1 MTPMHA
7 LSKAPVAGRDTAAWL
22 VADLE
27 CDTRWITHL
36 DDADQADIAKV
47 VKAAMVPG
55 QPLLAY
61 HRRDFPFSEASLALI
76 RRAFDEAQHGLGVA
90 LFKRLPREGLSPEE
104 FELLTWGIG
113 LHFGVARPQDK
124 QSRYINKVMDIG
136 TVYRSAGGRGYSSNA
151 ELDFHVDGSD
161 VVLLSCY
168 NQASVGGD
176 SMCSSAVTAFRL
188 LQEERP
194 DLAAVLR
201 EPFRFSRQGEQGE
214 GRPPVHVNPV
224 YAEHGGN
231 LFCFWNRNRVL
242 NATKL
247 ADASPLTARQEEAI
261 DLLDA
266 ILRRPQ
272 VMYLMRLEP
281 GDLQIL
287 SNYTALHSRTQ
298 FQDDEDSARKRM
310 LFRLWLAMPDAPA
323 LPDSWAGF
331 FGSTSAG
338 MVRGGVHGFQYDD
351 SCIAFDARQA
361 AELGMR
367 FDPSV
372 LP

>member
-1 MTPMHA
+1 MSALWKTP
-7 LSKAPVAGRDTAAWL
+7 PAGRDAAAWL
-22 VADLE
+22 AADLE
-27 CDTRWITHL
+27 GDTRWITQFDH
-36 DDADQADIAKV
+36 AERAGMARV

-55 QPLLAY
+55 QSLLAY
-61 HRRDFPFSEASLALI
+61 RRSDFPFSEAALARI

-90 LFKRLPREGLSPEE
+90 LIKGLPREGLSPEE

-124 QSRYINKVMDIG
+124 QSRYMNKVMDVG

-168 NQASVGGD
+168 NQAPVGGD
-176 SMCSSAVTAFRL
+176 SMCSSAVTAFRIL
-188 LQEERP
+188 REERP
-194 DLAAVLR
+194 DLAAVLQ

-214 GRPPVHVNPV
+214 GKPPVHVNPV
-224 YAEHGGN
+224 YAEHDGG
-231 LFCFWNRNRVL
+231 LFCFWNRNRVV

-247 ADASPLTARQEEAI
+247 PDAPPLNARQQEAI

-298 FQDDEDSARKRM
+298 FQDDEHPAKKRM

-323 LPDSWAGF
+323 LPDPWAGF

-338 MVRGGVHGFQYDD
+338 TVRGGVHGFQYDD

-361 AELGMR
+361 GELGMR
-367 FDPSV
+367 FDPDV
-372 LP
+372 RP